1 MPTIISRHK
10 VGDINAWLAGHQDR
24 LDLFAPISSSF
35 RTFQDMD
42 DPNSVV
48 LIVETDDVE
57 KLAAVINDP
66 KHDAV
71 KARHTVL
78 EPIIIS
84 TELSL

>member
-1 MPTIISRHK
+1 MPTIIARHK
-10 VGDINAWLAGHQDR
+10 VGDINAWLAGQQDR
-24 LDLFAPISSSF
+24 LELFAPVSSGF

-42 DPNSVV
+42 DPNSIV
-48 LIVETDDVE
+48 LIVETDDPA
-57 KLAAVINDP
+57 KLATVINDP
-66 KHDAV
+66 ANDAV